1 MHAIYL
7 IFYQL
12 FNMDHPPSSLSIPS
26 DIMLSTLTFIHHV
39 EPESSASGQKP
50 LQDPKSTEAAVK
62 AVASTIQTT
71 PEAPSPPKANSP
83 PSHVLSWTP
92 EASAAE
98 HELQARTESTPSKLR
113 IAIIMTLLCF
123 CVFVAAID
131 ITIIS
136 TALSSISVALH
147 SATGY
152 QWIASSY
159 VLGNTASTP
168 SWGKISDIFGRK
180 PILLLAIVIFFVGS
194 LICAL
199 AENIAMLLAGRGIQG
214 IGGSGFLTLVNIA
227 ISDLFSLRDRS
238 VYYGLSSVVWAFA
251 GGVGPILGGV
261 FAQQLSWVHL
271 IWSIPK
277 NSGVIGLF
285 LRI

>member
-1 MHAIYL
+1 
-7 IFYQL
+7 
-12 FNMDHPPSSLSIPS
+12 
-26 DIMLSTLTFIHHV
+26 
-39 EPESSASGQKP
+39 
-50 LQDPKSTEAAVK
+50 
-62 AVASTIQTT
+62 
-71 PEAPSPPKANSP
+71 
-83 PSHVLSWTP
+83 
-92 EASAAE
+92 
-98 HELQARTESTPSKLR
+98 
-113 IAIIMTLLCF
+113 
-123 CVFVAAID
+123 
-131 ITIIS
+131 
-136 TALSSISVALH
+136 
-147 SATGY
+147 
-152 QWIASSY
+152 
-159 VLGNTASTP
+159 
-168 SWGKISDIFGRK
+168 
-180 PILLLAIVIFFVGS
+180 LLLAIVIFFVGS